1 MEVIMQTQQYQTK
14 EEKQSDPRTPPVTP
28 HNFCSCGYVLSPT
41 ERFCPQCGK
50 PNNEASDTAFAVA
63 PEEKKEV
70 KKQPE
75 TLSQATAE
83 EILKNIDD
91 EIANSNVEAVLNKF
105 EQHSIFVREKNL
117 HQMSEERIQNH
128 FNFIKDKQYTQQD
141 SEYLSQ
147 ITRQIRASA
156 IPSGFS
162 FSEASSNIQQ
172 SENQLEQLMLQKQKE
187 NEVLIQLEKESI
199 ASEIAAMVAENK
211 RRELEELQGQ
221 IKMEEERRRKERE
234 KLLNSFGGFFSNAHN
249 CPCGGYLH
257 ENLCIRIEYKN
268 GILIGQKTYKWSP
281 NCGFKGGL
289 YAGTIYTAE
298 LDVKLTGNS
307 INLTEISFGFISN
320 PHNLTPAHFK
330 HNFEGTISSDGT
342 LITGGHWFDDAGN
355 SDGYY
360 DYFKFK

>member
-1 MEVIMQTQQYQTK
+1 MQTQQYQTK
-14 EEKQSDPRTPPVTP
+14 EEKQSAPRTPPVTP

-199 ASEIAAMVAENK
+199 ASEIAAMIAENK

-234 KLLNSFGGFFSNAHN
+234 KLLNSFVGFFSNAHN

-257 ENLCIRIEYKN
+257 ENLCIRLEYKN
-268 GILIGQKTYKWSP
+268 GLLIGQKTYKWSP

>member
-1 MEVIMQTQQYQTK
+1 MQLQQYQTK
-14 EEKQSDPRTPPVTP
+14 EEKQTSKKNPPVT
-28 HNFCSCGYVLSPT
+28 HTFCSCGYVLSPT
-41 ERFCPQCGK
+41 DKFCPQCGK
-50 PNNEASDTAFAVA
+50 QNNEASNTAFAVA

-75 TLSQATAE
+75 TLSKVAAE
-83 EILKNIDD
+83 EIFNNIDE
-91 EIANSNVEAVLNKF
+91 EIRNSNVEAILNRF
-105 EQHSIFVREKNL
+105 EQHSLFVREKNL
-117 HQMSEERIQNH
+117 HQMAQEQIQNH
-128 FNFIKDKQYTQQD
+128 FRFINDKQYSQQEP
-141 SEYLSQ
+141 EYLAR
-147 ITRQIRASA
+147 ITQQIRAA
-156 IPSGFS
+156 TIKPGFS
-162 FSEASSNIQQ
+162 FAETESSIQQ
-172 SENQLEQLMLQKQKE
+172 SESQLQILMLQKQKE
-187 NEVLIQLEKESI
+187 NEALIQLEREAI
-199 ASEIAAMVAENK
+199 ASEIAAMETEKK
-211 RRELEELQGQ
+211 RRELELQRQ
-221 IKMEEERRRKERE
+221 IKMEEERRRIEKE
-234 KLLNSFGGFFSNAHN
+234 KLLRSFVGFFSNAHN

-257 ENLCIRIEYKN
+257 ENLCIRLEYKN
-268 GILIGQKTYKWSP
+268 GLLIGQKTYKWSP
-281 NCGFKGGL
+281 NCGFKDGL